1 MNTGAVFEVELN
13 MFDKSV
19 NRSNDSYNELES
31 ERYIKRDEKLKKQKW
46 IFKIHDSF
54 RIKWDLL
61 IIILSTWNIIFIPIN
76 AAFEPQILES
86 IAFDL
91 INSVIDIIFIIDV
104 FVNFRMTYID
114 PKTGEEEWDTK

>member
-13 MFDKSV
+13 MFDKSI

-31 ERYIKRDEKLKKQKW
+31 ERYIKRYEKLKKQKW

-61 IIILSTWNIIFIPIN
+61 VIILSTWNIIFIPIN

-104 FVNFRMTYID
+104 FCKLQDDIHRS
-114 PKTGEEEWDTK
+114 